1 MYDPRAIMQH
11 FTDYK
16 ANEERLSVEEDLL
29 RMAFHIAAEVMVN
42 VLPPGAERSAGLR
55 KLLEARDCAFRAEL
69 DKE

>member
-11 FTDYK
+11 FADYE
-16 ANEERLSVEEDLL
+16 ADRERLSDEEDLL
-29 RMAFHIAAEVMVN
+29 RLCFHVVARVMVDF
-42 VLPPGAERSAGLR
+42 LPKGEERSAGLR